1 MTTTTT
7 NPFTGPAKE
16 IERDRWGRPLVIPPE
31 GGKPVGYTRATTF
44 VDCLEDKSNLMKW
57 KARMAVSGLMRRPD
71 LQLAVTATAAEDK
84 RKLDSLVEEALE
96 AAGASASATIGTA
109 IHALTERLDR
119 GEELTNIPPA
129 YQADLEA
136 YRAATSPLEVVQIE
150 TFGVVDSLKVGGTWD
165 RIVRYQGRNY
175 IADVKTGSIEYG
187 ILKIAMQLGMYA
199 NAEQYDHTT
208 GTRTPLPDVD
218 KDRAIIIHL
227 PAGTGTCQL
236 VWVDIRRG
244 WEAVHVA
251 AQVRAWRALK
261 DLGTPFQDTTE
272 PVLETVHAPEG
283 LTVDA
288 ALTAAINT
296 ATTGAELSK
305 LWEENQTVWGPHHTE
320 AAKARKATLA
330 A

>member
-1 MTTTTT
+1 MTTTT

-16 IERDRWGRPLVIPPE
+16 IERDRWGRPLVIPPG

-57 KARMAVSGLMRRPD
+57 KARMAAVGLAARPD
-71 LQLAVTATAAEDK
+71 LQLAVAATPVEDK
-84 RKLDSLVEEALE
+84 RKLDALIEEACE

-109 IHALTERLDR
+109 IHAFTERLDR

-129 YQADLEA
+129 YLADIEA
-136 YRAATSPLEVVQIE
+136 YKQATAPLTVVQIE

-165 RIVRYQGRNY
+165 RIVNYRGRNY
-175 IADVKTGSIEYG
+175 IADLKTGSIEYG
-187 ILKIAMQLGMYA
+187 LLKIAMQLGLYA
-199 NAEQYDHTT
+199 NAEQYDHTN
-208 GTRTPLPDVD
+208 GARAPLPDVD

-227 PAGTGTCQL
+227 PAGAGTCEL

-244 WEAVHVA
+244 WEAVQTA
-251 AQVRAWRALK
+251 AKVREWRALK

-283 LTVDA
+283 LDVDA
-288 ALTAAINT
+288 ALTAAINA
-296 ATTGAELSK
+296 ATTGEELSK
-305 LWEENQTVWGPHHTE
+305 LWEENQTIWGQHHTE